1 MHGEHGLIDL
11 DLWTYDIPFAAQRKN
26 KDGTVE
32 VLPFDY
38 CVHLFEKRL
47 EEVKK
52 MAGIK
57 TWEGYLTGDNNFRHD
72 IAVTRPYKG
81 TRSKQERPFHY
92 ENMRV
97 WLEHVQGAK
106 VVHGMEADDILAIR
120 MAELGEQACIV
131 SRDKDLRMV
140 AGWHFGYSCGKQKT
154 FGPILYDEIG
164 TIELIGRGK
173 KKKLVG
179 GGLKFF
185 YAQLI
190 MGDTTDNIGGLPYGG
205 DVLAYAVLD
214 GLQTEEEMFQAVW
227 NLYYEYYEDEARA
240 SERMLED
247 GRLLWMC
254 RELHE
259 DGSPVMWAFPFEP
272 EIREQDE

>member
-1 MHGEHGLIDL
+1 
-11 DLWTYDIPFAAQRKN
+11 
-26 KDGTVE
+26 
-32 VLPFDY
+32 
-38 CVHLFEKRL
+38 
-47 EEVKK
+47 
-52 MAGIK
+52 
-57 TWEGYLTGDNNFRHD
+57 
-72 IAVTRPYKG
+72 
-81 TRSKQERPFHY
+81 
-92 ENMRV
+92 
-97 WLEHVQGAK
+97 
-106 VVHGMEADDILAIR
+106 
-120 MAELGEQACIV
+120 
-131 SRDKDLRMV
+131 
-140 AGWHFGYSCGKQKT
+140 
-154 FGPILYDEIG
+154 
-164 TIELIGRGK
+164 
-173 KKKLVG
+173 
-179 GGLKFF
+179 
-185 YAQLI
+185 